1 MFRIFLHHPR
11 TRLSPIDRIAR
22 ILHGNNTNLSPI
34 TQLPNKIKTPRKIL
48 PISMKIYHNLI
59 TTILTLIIQAWDCF
73 VLVSLVVLIVFV
85 GVFPEEGGEVLGFW
99 GWEAVGLNWGVVFL
113 GLGLGG
119 VVDVEL

>member
-1 MFRIFLHHPR
+1 
-11 TRLSPIDRIAR
+11 
-22 ILHGNNTNLSPI
+22 
-34 TQLPNKIKTPRKIL
+34 
-48 PISMKIYHNLI
+48 MKIYHNLI
-59 TTILTLIIQAWDCF
+59 TTILALIIQAWDCF

-99 GWEAVGLNWGVVFL
+99 GWEAVGLNWGVFLFLFL